1 MAEYYEP
8 NLYMSSPGFPN
19 TMGVFVTLGEPVD
32 GGILQEVVE
41 ELRER
46 FPTSTCGRKSTGT
59 SWSQSRTLFP

>member
-41 ELRER
+41 ELHLMV
-46 FPTSTCGRKSTGT
+46 P
-59 SWSQSRTLFP
+59 SQF